1 MSSTMKRPL
10 VAAIACFVFGV
21 PAVVFLA
28 GRQRFRSRV
37 TADVSTLFSD
47 TGASVGAE
55 QLQARWD
62 ALPDPVRRYLQYA
75 VPAGAPAIQTVHL
88 KHTGFF
94 RRGPNQ
100 PWLPIRGEEYFTVG
114 KPGFV
119 WNATIRPAPFL
130 WIEARDRLL
139 SGRGNM
145 LVKFNSTFTIADA
158 SGKEIDQGALLRW
171 LAEAVWFPY
180 GFVGERIRWEPID
193 DRSARATLLQGDL
206 PVSAVVEV
214 DEEGK
219 FVRIR
224 GNRYR
229 DVGGGRAVLT
239 PWIGRCTD
247 YREFN
252 GFRVPASVDVN
263 WDLADGEFS
272 YARFRVTTLEY
283 NILMRFVSE
292 SCPASLGIE

>member
-1 MSSTMKRPL
+1 MKKPL
-10 VAAIACFVFGV
+10 VAAIASFVSGV
-21 PAVVFLA
+21 PAVAFLA
-28 GRQRFRSRV
+28 GRRRFRSRV

-55 QLQARWD
+55 QLRARWD
-62 ALPDPVRRYLQYA
+62 ALPDPVRRYLRYA
-75 VPAGAPAIQTVHL
+75 ILKGAAAIQTVRL
-88 KHTGFF
+88 KHNGFF
-94 RRGPNQ
+94 RTRPGQRWFPVQ
-100 PWLPIRGEEYFTVG
+100 GEEYFSVG

-119 WNATIRPAPFL
+119 WTATIRPAPFL

-139 SGRGNM
+139 SGRGHM
-145 LVKFNSTFTIADA
+145 LVRFNSTFTIADA

-180 GFVGERIRWEPID
+180 GFVGEGIRWEPID
-193 DRSARATLLQGDL
+193 DRSARATLLQGEL
-206 PVSAVVEV
+206 PVSAVVEF

-219 FVRIR
+219 LVRIR
-224 GNRYR
+224 GDRYR

-252 GFRVPASVDVN
+252 GFRVPASVEVI

-283 NILMRFVSE
+283 NISMRFGS
-292 SCPASLGIE
+292 